1 MNIRSHKNL
10 GATML
15 ALILSACGGG
25 GSSTPPAP
33 TITTTAEGVYVG
45 TISNGNSFDGIV
57 LEDGSYYVLSGP
69 LTAAGLT
76 VSGFA
81 QGSGTSNN
89 GSFTSTNLINYLA
102 TGAVVLGSV
111 SASYNTNTLSG
122 TVTGGGI
129 ANTFSGAK
137 PANTSYV
144 YNIPANLANIT
155 GAWTLADMKGG
166 NIAMTI
172 SPTGSFTGTGT
183 SGCIF
188 SGTLTPRA
196 SGKNVFNFAATF
208 GAAPCALPGQTFSGI
223 AVDYL
228 LANGTRQL
236 VAAGVDAGR
245 GTGTSVFGV
254 R

>member
-1 MNIRSHKNL
+1 
-10 GATML
+10 ML
-15 ALILSACGGG
+15 AITLSACGGG
-25 GSSTPPAP
+25 GAGNTPPP

-69 LTAAGLT
+69 GSPSGLL
-76 VSGFA
+76 VSGFT
-81 QGSGTSNN
+81 QGSGTSSN
-89 GSFTSTNLINYLA
+89 GSFVSTNLINYLA

-111 SASYNTNTLSG
+111 NASYGTNTLSG

-129 ANTFSGAK
+129 ANPFSGTT

-144 YNIPANLANIT
+144 YNTATNLANIT

-183 SGCIF
+183 SGCVF
-188 SGTLTPRA
+188 NGTLTPRA

-208 GAAPCALPGQTFSGI
+208 GAAPCTLPGQSFSGI

-245 GTGTSVFGV
+245 TTGTSVFGV

>member
-1 MNIRSHKNL
+1 
-10 GATML
+10 ML
-15 ALILSACGGG
+15 AVTLSACGGG
-25 GSSTPPAP
+25 SSSTPPAP

-69 LTAAGLT
+69 LSAAGLL

-81 QGSGTSNN
+81 QGNGTSSN
-89 GSFTSTNLINYLA
+89 GSFVSTNLINYLS

-111 SASYNTNTLSG
+111 NASYGANSLSG
-122 TVTGGGI
+122 TVTGGGV
-129 ANTFSGAK
+129 ANTFSGTT
-137 PANTSYV
+137 PTTTTYIYNTA
-144 YNIPANLANIT
+144 ANLANIT
-155 GAWTLADMKGG
+155 GAWTLADMQGG

-183 SGCIF
+183 SGCVF

-208 GAAPCALPGQTFSGI
+208 GAAPCALPNQSFSGI

-236 VAAGVDAGR
+236 VAAGVNTVRTA
-245 GTGTSVFGV
+245 GTSVFGV